1 MNQISLIKPKQQSIH
16 TTQTPGMHRTSGI
29 ASDTCGSTGLWVGLV
44 NAPPGKSA
52 PHHHGEAESGIYL
65 LSGTIRMHYGNKLE
79 HNLLAEEGDFIY
91 VPANVVHVEENISET
106 ENAKMLVSRNSA
118 NYMVFNVTEPR

>member
-1 MNQISLIKPKQQSIH
+1 
-16 TTQTPGMHRTSGI
+16 
-29 ASDTCGSTGLWVGLV
+29 
-44 NAPPGKSA
+44 
-52 PHHHGEAESGIYL
+52 
-65 LSGTIRMHYGNKLE
+65 MHYGNKLE

>member
-1 MNQISLIKPKQQSIH
+1 
-16 TTQTPGMHRTSGI
+16 
-29 ASDTCGSTGLWVGLV
+29 
-44 NAPPGKSA
+44 
-52 PHHHGEAESGIYL
+52 
-65 LSGTIRMHYGNKLE
+65 
-79 HNLLAEEGDFIY
+79 GDFIY